1 MNPFLNDVEQYQ
13 RNYNLKHASV
23 SQIAKMISS
32 QLNIDFDKAAQ
43 FVLDKMNETGGD
55 FELKSPRMMRLRKVA
70 RGTREIEE
78 TDFLDYIDEAN
89 EQNLIISPSLVTY
102 TPPDVLK
109 SVTAVWLDEN
119 IELRRKAKTKMFVL
133 KQAGDITGSQLSDY
147 DQNAKK
153 IRINTVS
160 GMRGFKGNPLYLA
173 TGHSSLTSTCRAAA
187 GYGNATVERFI
198 AGARHYH
205 SPEIAK
211 ANILTVITSESK
223 SDFEQVIEKYNL
235 TYPSVDQV
243 MSLIQLSTDMYWQIP
258 VSLKEIRDLVSSI
271 TPLERAIYCYS
282 GDFYHVAQFNPEFAR
297 QFVSDMIVEDISTI
311 GDVDTDDILKTIG
324 KTEQVYINSLC
335 ADILMGKTHDDV
347 KANDPEGWKAI
358 GKTAKKVS
366 ETLATYADFINTFFA
381 PACLPPTVANIKSIQ
396 RRVALTADTDSSIF
410 TTQYWVE
417 WYTGSLKR
425 TTSGDRVWYLMTYM
439 GCQCIAHSL
448 AMLSANM
455 GVERKSIFRL
465 SMKNEY
471 GFPQFALTSAAKHY
485 FCTMSIRE
493 GNVFENA
500 ELDVKGVGLRGSEF
514 PPLTLKR
521 ADAMMSEILD
531 TVNRGEKVDEEEL
544 LERIAGYEKE
554 TVDSIISGNYDYLKS
569 GSVKPDTV
577 NMIHYS
583 FWESVMAPK
592 YGKSIEPPFPT
603 VNINTILNN
612 KTDINDYIKSLAL
625 KDPAMANRFETWIE
639 HYKRNDFKSIR
650 LPSMA
655 IRSCGIP
662 KELLPII
669 DFRKIIFQVNKP
681 FYMILETLGLD
692 IVDREH
698 YRLVSE
704 YLDRPLIP
712 E

>member
-1 MNPFLNDVEQYQ
+1 MNPFLNDINSYQ
-13 RNYNLKHASV
+13 RDYNIKKAAIV
-23 SQIAKMISS
+23 QISKMISS
-32 QLNIDFDKAAQ
+32 QLGVDQATAIK
-43 FVLDKMNETGGD
+43 FVTDEMNTKGGQ
-55 FELKSPRMMRLRKVA
+55 FELKSPPMEKLLKVS
-70 RGTREIEE
+70 RGKREPVV
-78 TDFLDYIDEAN
+78 TDFLDYIEEAV
-89 EQNLIISPSLVTY
+89 EQDLIISPSMVTY
-102 TPPDVLK
+102 LTPDKMK
-109 SVTAVWLDEN
+109 STTGIWLDEN
-119 IELRRKAKTKMFVL
+119 IELRRKAKNKMFVL
-133 KQAGDITGSQLSDY
+133 KQAGDIAGSQLSDY

-160 GMRGFKGNPLYLA
+160 GMRGFKGNPLFLA
-173 TGHSSLTSTCRAAA
+173 TGHSTLTSTCRSAA

-205 SPEIAK
+205 TAEIVK
-211 ANILTVITSESK
+211 ANILATITNESK
-223 SDFEQVIEKYNL
+223 DDYTSVLEKYNL
-235 TYPSVDQV
+235 VTPSVSQT
-243 MSLIQLSTDMYWQIP
+243 MQLIKLSTDLYWNSDVAIQ
-258 VSLKEIRDLVSSI
+258 EIEDIVTHI

-297 QFVSDMIVEDISTI
+297 SFISDMIVEDLSDID
-311 GDVDTDDILKTIG
+311 DVDTDEILKTIG

-335 ADILMGKTHDDV
+335 ADVLTGKTHEDV
-347 KANDPEGWKAI
+347 KVTNPEGWLQI

-366 ETLATYADFINTFFA
+366 ETLSKYADFINVFFA
-381 PACLPPTVANIKSIQ
+381 TKILPPTVANIRSIQ
-396 RRVALTADTDSSIF
+396 RNVALTADTDSSIF

-417 WYTGSLKR
+417 WFTGSLKR

-455 GVERKSIFRL
+455 GVERKAIFRL

-493 GNVFENA
+493 GNVFENT
-500 ELDVKGVGLRGSEF
+500 ELDVKGVGLRGSEY

-521 ADAMMSEILD
+521 ADAMMTEILD
-531 TVNRGEKVDEEEL
+531 IVDRGELVDEEEL

-554 TVDSIISGNYDYLKS
+554 TVDSILAGNYDYLKS
-569 GSVKPDTV
+569 GSVKPDTA
-577 NMIHYS
+577 NMVHYN
-583 FWESVMAPK
+583 FWETVMAPK

-603 VNINTILNN
+603 VNINTTLNN
-612 KTDINDYIKSLAL
+612 KTDIKEFTELMRL
-625 KDPAMANRFETWIE
+625 KDPAMATRFETWIE
-639 HYKRNDFKSIR
+639 HFNRKDFKSIR
-650 LPSMA
+650 LPAMA

-662 KELLPII
+662 RELIPVI

-681 FYMILETLGLD
+681 FYMILETIGLD